1 MTVFGV
7 VLLLITFVGFAVAI
21 KDLLGLRSEFIPAVI
36 CSSISLVLFF
46 TGLCGSL
53 IVGTVLVIACGV
65 ALTLWYAIKRR
76 NAWRIFTKR
85 DYLIL
90 GAWIAVIF
98 TIATACRDFAVY
110 HNDNYTHWAA
120 VVKVML
126 LSNKMPVA
134 QDYMVQYQEYPLAS
148 SLFLYFVTRI
158 TVAKESVMII
168 AQQALL
174 ISFLLP
180 MASFV
185 KRKNLIAIVPV
196 LFYFVFAYVANNRVT
211 TDLLVDTLMP
221 AVAVGILSV
230 LAYYKNVDDGRS
242 LITGLMVTI
251 PMFYFLLNI
260 KNSGIFFVLCVWV
273 YLLINYRKSLVTDT
287 VFKRLLIFDFALPV
301 ITVILWRIRL
311 AVVFPDSKN
320 SNHAVSVNY
329 YQNIFHG
336 KTSDDIQDIARMLG
350 YFQVNETI
358 LLLLLIS
365 ELILI
370 VVLCSYVGHEVPRS
384 AIAVTAV
391 PLLIYVL
398 YVFSLLGMY
407 IFSMP
412 YEEAKYLVSYDRYI
426 MSLMIFIIGLSQVL
440 FLSNKSKTENKIVA
454 VIVACLSII
463 PVIAVNDN
471 ARDVLSKPNYDITI
485 RKILDDVI
493 DGHDSTSANRYLI
506 YSDMD
511 NVVLERIARY
521 ELWCDNVD
529 VCSSENVNSYATRLN
544 DYDYLII
551 VMANNDER
559 IQFLNDTGYSDYYDS
574 SVSGAFIEL
583 N

>member
-1 MTVFGV
+1 MTILGV

-21 KDLLGLRSEFIPAVI
+21 KDRLDLNSEFIPAVI
-36 CSSISLVLFF
+36 CSSISLVLFL

-53 IVGTVLVIACGV
+53 IIGTVLVIACGV
-65 ALTLWYAIKRR
+65 AVTLWYTIKRR
-76 NAWRIFTKR
+76 DAWRRFSKR
-85 DYLIL
+85 EYLIL
-90 GAWIAVIF
+90 GAWVAVVFVIAVF
-98 TIATACRDFAVY
+98 CKDFVVY

-126 LSNKMPVA
+126 LSNKMPGA

-158 TVAKESVMII
+158 TDSKESVMII

-174 ISFLLP
+174 VSFLLP

-185 KRKNLIAIVPV
+185 KRKNIICIAPV
-196 LFYFVFAYVANNRVT
+196 LAFFVFSYAANNRVT

-221 AVAVGILSV
+221 VVAVGILSI
-230 LAYYKNVDDGRS
+230 LAYYRYYDSKN
-242 LITGLMVTI
+242 LIIGLIVTM

-260 KNSGIFFVLCVWV
+260 KNSGIFFVLCLWV
-273 YLLINYRKSLVTDT
+273 YLLIDYRKSKITAV
-287 VFKRLLIFDFALPV
+287 VFKRLLFIDFLLPAV
-301 ITVILWRIRL
+301 TVILWRIRL
-311 AVVFPDSKN
+311 AIVFPDSGN
-320 SNHAVSVNY
+320 SNHAVSMNY

-336 KTSDDIQDIARMLG
+336 KTPDDIRDIAQMLG

-358 LLLLLIS
+358 LLLLLVS

-370 VVLCSYVGHEVPRS
+370 AILCSYVGRAVPRK
-384 AIAVTAV
+384 AIVVTTIPIIV
-391 PLLIYVL
+391 
-398 YVFSLLGMY
+398 YVFYEFALLGMY

-426 MSLMIFIIGLSQVL
+426 MSLMIFLIGLSL
-440 FLSNKSKTENKIVA
+440 IIFLSNKSKTENKIVSIIIA
-454 VIVACLSII
+454 LLAIVPVIV
-463 PVIAVNDN
+463 VKDN
-471 ARDVLSKPNYDITI
+471 VETVLSKPDYDITI
-485 RKILDDVI
+485 RRILDDVI
-493 DGHDSTSANRYLI
+493 EGHESCSDNRYLI

-529 VCSSENVNSYATRLN
+529 VCNSEDAASYTTRLN
-544 DYDYLII
+544 EYDYLII
-551 VMANNDER
+551 VMANDEDR
-559 IQFLNDTGYSDYYDS
+559 ILFLNSTGYSDYYNSDIN
-574 SVSGAFIEL
+574 GALIDI